1 MRWDLRMWA
10 SSTVSLTGSKYY
22 RGMGKLGTHQTTSYK
37 GEGQGLRW
45 VAHWAVLLVEVA
57 GAEWP
62 QPSHS
67 AGLCSRGQA
76 MFPLW
81 IMPLSVMKKVEFTR
95 DAAGDRLGK
104 VSLFPLLINLLS
116 THWAWC
122 QLLPQERGCVWPQ
135 AAAPTP
141 GGLPQATPGLKL
153 CMEVRAW
160 HPASHLLP

>member
-1 MRWDLRMWA
+1 M
-10 SSTVSLTGSKYY
+10 
-22 RGMGKLGTHQTTSYK
+22 
-37 GEGQGLRW
+37 
-45 VAHWAVLLVEVA
+45 EVA

-95 DAAGDRLGK
+95 DAAGDRLGE

-116 THWAWC
+116 TH
-122 QLLPQERGCVWPQ
+122 
-135 AAAPTP
+135 
-141 GGLPQATPGLKL
+141 
-153 CMEVRAW
+153 
-160 HPASHLLP
+160 